1 VRETVALP
9 KLSLNEGSLLRRT
22 LLHVATFLV
31 GSIAFVSLMSFLLV
45 SVARGLGPHA
55 PGSDSA
61 KADAEDGDSPSK
73 PAVATTKTGTPGG
86 KTGINKRKVSP
97 TTAERPKDE

>member
-9 KLSLNEGSLLRRT
+9 KLGLNEGSLLRRT

-31 GSIAFVSLMSFLLV
+31 GSIAFVSLVSFVLV

-55 PGSDSA
+55 PGSDAST
-61 KADAEDGDSPSK
+61 ADEDGSSSSK
-73 PAVATTKTGTPGG
+73 PVLAGAKPGIPG
-86 KTGINKRKVSP
+86 VKTGINKKKMST

>member
-1 VRETVALP
+1 VALP
-9 KLSLNEGSLLRRT
+9 KLGLNEGSLLRRT

-31 GSIAFVSLMSFLLV
+31 GSIAFVTVVSFVLV

-55 PGSDSA
+55 PGSDA
-61 KADAEDGDSPSK
+61 ATADGEDGDSSSK
-73 PAVATTKTGTPGG
+73 GLATTKSGIPGA
-86 KTGINKRKVSP
+86 KSGINKKKMPP

>member
-1 VRETVALP
+1 MALP
-9 KLSLNEGSLLRRT
+9 KLGLNEGSLLRRT

-31 GSIAFVSLMSFLLV
+31 GSIAFVSLVSFVLV

-55 PGSDSA
+55 SGSDA
-61 KADAEDGDSPSK
+61 TADGDGDSSK
-73 PAVATTKTGTPGG
+73 PVLAGAKPGIPGG
-86 KTGINKRKVSP
+86 KTGINKKKMSA

>member
-1 VRETVALP
+1 MALP
-9 KLSLNEGSLLRRT
+9 KLGLNEGSLLRRT

-31 GSIAFVSLMSFLLV
+31 GSIAFVSLVSFVLV

-55 PGSDSA
+55 PGSDA
-61 KADAEDGDSPSK
+61 ATADGDGEPSK
-73 PAVATTKTGTPGG
+73 PVLAGAKTGIPGV
-86 KTGINKRKVSP
+86 KTGINKKKVST